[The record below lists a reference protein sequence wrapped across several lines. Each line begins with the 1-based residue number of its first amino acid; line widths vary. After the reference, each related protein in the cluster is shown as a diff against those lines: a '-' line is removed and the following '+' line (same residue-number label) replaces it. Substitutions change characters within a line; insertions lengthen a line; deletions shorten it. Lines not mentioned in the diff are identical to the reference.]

1 MYYMEIITRLLCSQL
16 AELEL
21 GKWFKKTGRRSDIF
35 LATKFGVTWGRDKA
49 ITGDPEYVKEACEKS
64 LKRLGVD
71 QIDLYYMHR

>member
-1 MYYMEIITRLLCSQL
+1 MVCTEGIGLTASTDRFKRT
-16 AELEL
+16 
-21 GKWFKKTGRRSDIF
+21 GKRNEIF
-35 LATKFGVTWGRDKA
+35 LATKFGVTWGRDKS